1 LKPIIGISVNFTTND
16 EVGRISHL
24 GGALQQW
31 QMVAD
36 DYVRAV
42 ERAGGIPVL
51 IPVYERIEEIE
62 SLVSKLDGMLFTG
75 GNDIEPKYYGEEFSK
90 LIGEISPRRDSHEMR
105 LISHIIERTEIPI
118 LGICRGHQLINIAL
132 GGSLYQDMKSSG
144 MEDHFYLNSPMS
156 HPIHHVEVDE
166 RSRLGRINGK
176 GKLGVNSYHHQ
187 CIKEVGR
194 DLVVT
199 ARHGKIVEA
208 VEYRGER
215 FILGVQWHP
224 ETLIESYEEHL
235 DIFKEF
241 IRSAG
246 GKG

>member
-1 LKPIIGISVNFTTND
+1 MKPIIGISVNFTTND

-24 GGALQQW
+24 GGPMQQW

-36 DYVRAV
+36 DYIRAV

-51 IPVYERIEEIE
+51 IPVYERVEEIAILI
-62 SLVSKLDGMLFTG
+62 SRLDGMIFTG

-90 LIGEISPRRDSHEMR
+90 FIGEISPRRDGHEMR

-132 GGSLYQDMKSSG
+132 GGSLYQDMKSAG
-144 MEDHFYLNSPMS
+144 MEDHFYLRSPMD

-166 RSRLGRINGK
+166 RSRLGRISGK

-199 ARHGKIVEA
+199 ARHREIVEA

-224 ETLIESYEEHL
+224 ETLIESCEKQL
-235 DIFKEF
+235 GIFKEF
-241 IRSAG
+241 IRSARG
-246 GKG
+246 EG